1 MPVKQFD
8 RYRKLQFAVFTVL
21 ILLFIFFATGEF
33 VFRYVYVFP
42 GAPYDSK
49 ITDSILGW
57 RPKPYYS
64 FSTPKFPD
72 NSGGTYPVNLSFK
85 SHGFRQWW
93 PPADS
98 SKSTILFIGDSFTES
113 VECSDESTFYTIAG
127 NHFFDRVYAY
137 GCAGYGTLQELMI
150 LQMYIDSV
158 NPQYVVLEMCSN
170 DFADNYAEL
179 EKITGYKVGQRRPY
193 QIYGDTIEYHQPG
206 YFINDIRQYSK
217 FLHFLLVK
225 GRNALIKLDLISTS
239 TKDDI
244 AIVKQEL
251 AHPVYKK
258 SYLITSKLLHQI
270 KQLVDKKGAKL
281 IVFTADNLQPTS
293 KHLKEICLKNE
304 VALIDGV
311 ADSVSRHEAAGETV
325 RAYDGHH
332 WNDKGHRIVAN
343 LLDAYFEKTEVGNR

>member
-8 RYRKLQFAVFTVL
+8 RYRKLQFVVFTVL
-21 ILLFIFFATGEF
+21 ALLLFVFATGEF
-33 VFRYVYVFP
+33 VFRFVYVFP
-42 GAPYDSK
+42 GPPYDSK

-64 FSTPKFPD
+64 FSTTQFPD

-85 SHGFRQWW
+85 NHGFRQWW
-93 PPADS
+93 SPTDS
-98 SKSTILFIGDSFTES
+98 SESTILFIGDSFTES
-113 VECSDESTFYTIAG
+113 VECSDDNTFYNIAG
-127 NHFFDRVYAY
+127 KHFFDRVYAY
-137 GCAGYGTLQELMI
+137 GCSGYGTLQELMI

-158 NPQYVVLEMCSN
+158 MPQYVVLEMCSN
-170 DFADNYAEL
+170 DFADNYWKL
-179 EKITGYKVGQRRPY
+179 EEITGYKVGQRRPY
-193 QIYGDTIEYHQPG
+193 RVLEGSIEYHQPR

-225 GRNALIKLDLISTS
+225 SRNALIKLNLISTS

-251 AHPVYKK
+251 KHPVYKK
-258 SYLITSKLLHQI
+258 SYFITSRLLHQI
-270 KQLVDKKGAKL
+270 KQVTDKKGAKL
-281 IVFTADNLQPTS
+281 IVFLADNLQPTS
-293 KHLKEICLKNE
+293 MHLKEICLAND

-311 ADSVSRHEAAGETV
+311 ADSVYQHQIDGETV

-332 WNDKGHRIVAN
+332 WNDKGHSIVAAQ
-343 LLDAYFEKTEVGNR
+343 LQSYFKRSLNQQ